1 MPYRSNVQRPMSKVQ
16 CPTSRRISSYD
27 GLAVVL
33 KILICLLILAFLTL
47 SLRLGVSYGADLM
60 QEKSSMLPACPDR
73 PNCVSSLADQASRRV
88 EPFPL
93 KGAVSESL
101 ERLAEII
108 RSMPRT
114 EIISTTGTML
124 KAEFRTR
131 LGFVDDVLFM
141 ADEDGGVIHVRSAS
155 RVGSWDLGVNRRR
168 VERIRQRYEA
178 SKN

>member
-1 MPYRSNVQRPMSKVQ
+1 
-16 CPTSRRISSYD
+16 
-27 GLAVVL
+27 
-33 KILICLLILAFLTL
+33 
-47 SLRLGVSYGADLM
+47 M

-101 ERLAEII
+101 ECLAEII

-124 KAEFRTR
+124 KAEFKTR

-155 RVGSWDLGVNRRR
+155 RVGSWDLGVNRKR